1 MKQFVI
7 CYLLFVICSHC
18 VTQDSRPMEEQRY
31 D

>member
-1 MKQFVI
+1 MKQ
-7 CYLLFVICSHC
+7 FVICSHC